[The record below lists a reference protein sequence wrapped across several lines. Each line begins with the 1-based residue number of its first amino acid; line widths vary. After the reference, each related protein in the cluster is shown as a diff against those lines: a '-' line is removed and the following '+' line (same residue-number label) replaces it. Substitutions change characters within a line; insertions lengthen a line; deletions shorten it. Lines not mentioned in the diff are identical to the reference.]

1 MAEPITVIGGALL
14 LLAMLSGKKKG
25 GKKSIPD
32 EEGNLGGGGDDKKAG
47 QGDSNAGVKSG
58 GTKVGSGGGM
68 DGSDYLPP
76 SNLTDDDLWVSPDCR
91 AVRPGATW
99 YQNKFRPRVLQIAQS
114 WPTGQGGSRDW
125 PPGMNDVMAVAI
137 GQFRFANTPEPLL
150 HPQAMPSCL
159 SDWPGWYW
167 GTVYSRTSTQA
178 QMGKYNAALA
188 AYNTAFP
195 ALGSYL
201 NYLKQQMLDDPAIFS
216 AVLDA
221 QEYPPNVLFFTGIDS
236 ALTGP
241 AGSYI
246 MEIAGDRA
254 HEKVDYERLIKNYP
268 ESFPAGEA
276 LMVFM
281 RPYNSTGFIR
291 AVVPWGLA
299 ETGAK
304 TFALNSEEERWAFA
318 SEAVDKVVN
327 EVGWNVSPG
336 QGQS

>member
-1 MAEPITVIGGALL
+1 M

-32 EEGNLGGGGDDKKAG
+32 EEGNLGGGADDKKAG
-47 QGDSNAGVKSG
+47 AGESKAGVKSG
-58 GTKVGSGGGM
+58 GKKVGGGGGM
-68 DGSDYLPP
+68 DGSDYIPP
-76 SNLTDDDLWVSPDCR
+76 PNLTDDELWISPDCR

-99 YQNKFRPRVLQIAQS
+99 FQNKFRPRVLQIAQG

-125 PPGMNDVMAVAI
+125 PPGVNDVMAVAI

-167 GTVYSRTSTQA
+167 GTVYGRTSTQA
-178 QMGKYNAALA
+178 RLDSYNAALA

-201 NYLKQQMLDDPAIFS
+201 NYLKQQMLDDPAIHA

-254 HEKVDYERLIKNYP
+254 HELVDYERLIKNYP
-268 ESFPAGEA
+268 ESFPVGEA
-276 LMVFM
+276 LLVFM
-281 RPYNSTGFIR
+281 RPYNTTGFFQVI
-291 AVVPWGLA
+291 VPWGLSGG
-299 ETGAK
+299 GAK
-304 TFALNSEEERWAFA
+304 TFAFLSEDERRALA
-318 SEAVDKVVN
+318 VEAIDKVVN

>member
-1 MAEPITVIGGALL
+1 MAEPITVVGGALL
-14 LLAMLSGKKKG
+14 LLAMLSGKKK

-47 QGDSNAGVKSG
+47 QGDSDAGVKSG
-58 GTKVGSGGGM
+58 GKKVGSGGGM
-68 DGSDYLPP
+68 DGSDYIPP
-76 SNLTDDDLWVSPDCR
+76 SDLTADDLWIAPDCR

-99 YQNKFRPRVLQIAQS
+99 YQNKFRPRVLQIART
-114 WPTGQGGSRDW
+114 WPTGKGGSRDW

-150 HPQAMPSCL
+150 HPSAMPSCL

-167 GTVYSRTSTQA
+167 GTVYSRTSTKA
-178 QMGKYNAALA
+178 QMDRYNADLA
-188 AYNTAFP
+188 AYNAAFP

-201 NYLKQQMLDDPAIFS
+201 NYLKQQMLDDPAIYS

-221 QEYPPNVLFFTGIDS
+221 QEYPPNVLFFAGIDP

-254 HEKVDYERLIKNYP
+254 HEKVDYDRLIKNYP

-291 AVVPWGLA
+291 AVVPWELRPSGP
-299 ETGAK
+299 K
-304 TFALNSEEERWAFA
+304 SFALMAEDERWALA
-318 SEAVDKVVN
+318 AEAVDKVVN